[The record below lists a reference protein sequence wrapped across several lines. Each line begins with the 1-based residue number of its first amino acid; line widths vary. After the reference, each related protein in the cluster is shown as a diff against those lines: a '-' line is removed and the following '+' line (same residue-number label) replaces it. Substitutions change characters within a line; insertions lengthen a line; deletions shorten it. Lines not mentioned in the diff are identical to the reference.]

1 MPNWKNRTM
10 MMNSG
15 GSVSR
20 PTMTDFFEQGYANLG
35 SEKNPD
41 TYYNDN
47 RRSDRNIDDLR
58 KLMQN
63 HYYDKI
69 SSGSDIG
76 SIKEQINKIE
86 KMKRK
91 GKNLNQNL
99 DYGPFSGSLSAD
111 ENSITARANVGKGI
125 FELLRDKD
133 SGDNS
138 ASYRR
143 GNYLLSGSE
152 SGRKSLDY
160 RNGPFYGSAFT
171 GDKRLGDGVRAGM
184 KLRFSKGGPVQGF
197 ANGGKVTDRF
207 KDSDINLPLED
218 RFGEGQFI
226 LPDMYKGYSEGI
238 FNMLAGTPKQ
248 FNMPGPLGPD
258 LGDYYTEGPY
268 VGRKKSPLRR
278 LKEDP
283 RFAVNR
289 KKSLPGYQLH
299 EAAAQLQETKK
310 RLKEIQFSLDNKSFS
325 LNPKRRKQLENMR
338 DQLTKDIQMGGEN
351 LFLLAQPV
359 ITAMDNEESL
369 SPEGIEAMRNSTI
382 AENGLVTDPATLL
395 GVETPDMQ
403 ITESN
408 SDQIAKNIEDATSV
422 DEVVESITE
431 IKQDP
436 VSSEE
441 VDSETSSE
449 QTESEQTEEGEFAEY
464 LNGIRDEAKIN
475 EDKELKELAIRSSAS
490 YSPEAQRA
498 GQVSSMYGQI
508 APGQIGG
515 MGASLARGAFAAENK
530 QQELDKTQAAYEEAL
545 AVQSSKNQSDLRK
558 ERLKIQA
565 ELLKDATTAA
575 RDGRYN
581 TSTTQLPLPKI
592 GNEEI
597 NILLRT
603 PKNAELGL
611 PNMPVPE
618 SIAFA
623 LTTANNYLGNI
634 EYSIQGMNKL
644 KKFSQKSG
652 GLKGL
657 IGQKAEQIGN
667 IFGVTVDNPS
677 ARISQENF
685 GDLMALG
692 LAKFLLEEGGK
703 TISNQEREMVKQTL
717 GAPGLT
723 KGAAEMA
730 TQINNIIQ
738 RLSNVKAG
746 AENVLVSL
754 ESQYPDEVNRQLKI
768 INSSKEDKDK
778 LAAIS
783 VKDIG

>member
-1 MPNWKNRTM
+1 MPNWKNRPM
-10 MMNSG
+10 MMKSG
-15 GSVSR
+15 GSVNQERLIDLAKRLQEERVNFGPLYSNKKSR
-20 PTMTDFFEQGYANLG
+20 GARFGVRDGILDLIQ
-35 SEKNPD
+35 
-41 TYYNDN
+41 
-47 RRSDRNIDDLR
+47 DR
-58 KLMQN
+58 
-63 HYYDKI
+63 
-69 SSGSDIG
+69 
-76 SIKEQINKIE
+76 
-86 KMKRK
+86 
-91 GKNLNQNL
+91 
-99 DYGPFSGSLSAD
+99 
-111 ENSITARANVGKGI
+111 
-125 FELLRDKD
+125 
-133 SGDNS
+133 
-138 ASYRR
+138 
-143 GNYLLSGSE
+143 E
-152 SGRKSLDY
+152 SGKKSLKY
-160 RNGPFYGSAFT
+160 SRGPASLEAYTDDPYAGS
-171 GDKRLGDGVRAGM
+171 GVKGNIT
-184 KLRFSKGGPVQGF
+184 LRFSKGGPVQGF

-226 LPDMYKGYSEGI
+226 LPDMYKGYGEGI
-238 FNMLAGTPKQ
+238 FSMLAGTPKQ

-258 LGDYYTEGPY
+258 LGDFYTEGPY
-268 VGRKKSPLRR
+268 AGKKKSLLRR
-278 LKEDP
+278 IKEDP

-289 KKSLPGYQLH
+289 KKSLPGYNLNQ
-299 EAAAQLQETKK
+299 EAIKLQENKK
-310 RLKEIQFSLDNKSFS
+310 LLNEINDKLENKSFA
-325 LNPKRRKQLENMR
+325 LNPEGRKQLENMKER
-338 DQLTKDIQMGGEN
+338 VSERIRIQSEN
-351 LFLLAQPV
+351 LPLLAQPV
-359 ITAMDNEESL
+359 VTEMDNVKSL

-382 AENGLVTDPATLL
+382 AEDGLITDPATLL
-395 GVETPDMQ
+395 GIETPDMQ

-408 SDQIAKNIEDATSV
+408 SDQIAKNIGDATSV
-422 DEVVESITE
+422 DEVVESIAQ

-449 QTESEQTEEGEFAEY
+449 QKTDINKTEEEEFAEY

-475 EDKELKELAIRSSAS
+475 ENKELAIRSNES

-498 GQVSSMYGQI
+498 GQVSSMYGQV

-545 AVQSSKNQSDLRK
+545 AVQSSKNQSDLLK

-565 ELLKDATTAA
+565 ETLKDERTAA

-581 TSTTQLPLPKI
+581 ATPINIPLPQI
-592 GNEEI
+592 GNEKL
-597 NILLRT
+597 NIQVFIPR
-603 PKNAELGL
+603 NAEGGL
-611 PNMPVPE
+611 KNLPMAE
-618 SIAFA
+618 SLNFA
-623 LTTANNYLGNI
+623 LTQANNYLGNI
-634 EYSIQGMNKL
+634 EYSIQGMNRL
-644 KKFSQKSG
+644 KEYSKKSG

-657 IGQKAEQIGN
+657 IGQKAEEIGN
-667 IFGVTVDNPS
+667 IFGVTVENPS

-730 TQINNIIQ
+730 EQINNIIQ
-738 RLSNVKAG
+738 RLNNVKAG

-778 LAAIS
+778 LATIS

>member
-1 MPNWKNRTM
+1 MPNWKNRPM
-10 MMNSG
+10 MMKSG
-15 GSVSR
+15 GSVNQERLIDLAKRLQEERVNFGPLYSNKKSR
-20 PTMTDFFEQGYANLG
+20 GARFGVRDGILDLIQ
-35 SEKNPD
+35 
-41 TYYNDN
+41 
-47 RRSDRNIDDLR
+47 DR
-58 KLMQN
+58 
-63 HYYDKI
+63 
-69 SSGSDIG
+69 
-76 SIKEQINKIE
+76 
-86 KMKRK
+86 
-91 GKNLNQNL
+91 
-99 DYGPFSGSLSAD
+99 
-111 ENSITARANVGKGI
+111 
-125 FELLRDKD
+125 
-133 SGDNS
+133 
-138 ASYRR
+138 
-143 GNYLLSGSE
+143 E
-152 SGRKSLDY
+152 SGKKSLKY
-160 RNGPFYGSAFT
+160 SRGPASLEAYTDDPYAGS
-171 GDKRLGDGVRAGM
+171 GVKGNIT
-184 KLRFSKGGPVQGF
+184 LRFSKGGPVQGF

-226 LPDMYKGYSEGI
+226 LPDMYKGYGEGI
-238 FNMLAGTPKQ
+238 FSMLAGTPKQ

-268 VGRKKSPLRR
+268 IGRKKSPLRR

-289 KKSLPGYQLH
+289 KKSLPGYNLH

-325 LNPKRRKQLENMR
+325 LNPKRKKQLENMR

-351 LFLLAQPV
+351 LSLLAQPV
-359 ITAMDNEESL
+359 ITEMDNVKSL

-382 AENGLVTDPATLL
+382 AEDGLITDPATLL
-395 GVETPDMQ
+395 GIETPDMQ

-408 SDQIAKNIEDATSV
+408 SDQIAKNIGDATSV
-422 DEVVESITE
+422 DEVVESIAE

-441 VDSETSSE
+441 VDSETS
-449 QTESEQTEEGEFAEY
+449 SEQTEEGEFAEY

-581 TSTTQLPLPKI
+581 ATPINIPLPKI
-592 GNEEI
+592 GNEKLNLQVFI
-597 NILLRT
+597 PR
-603 PKNAELGL
+603 NAEGGL
-611 PNMPVPE
+611 KNLPMAE
-618 SIAFA
+618 SLNFV
-623 LTTANNYLGNI
+623 LTEANNYLGNI

-657 IGQKAEQIGN
+657 IGQKAEEIGN

-730 TQINNIIQ
+730 DQINNIIQ
-738 RLSNVKAG
+738 RLNNVKAG

-754 ESQYPDEVNRQLKI
+754 KSQYKDEVEKQLKI

-778 LAAIS
+778 LATIS

>member
-10 MMNSG
+10 MMRSG
-15 GSVSR
+15 GSVNNNRMIDLLRRAKDERIDLGPLYSDKNSR
-20 PTMTDFFEQGYANLG
+20 GASFRTKKGILDLIE
-35 SEKNPD
+35 
-41 TYYNDN
+41 
-47 RRSDRNIDDLR
+47 DRNSGKKSLKYSRGPLSVEGYTDDP
-58 KLMQN
+58 Q
-63 HYYDKI
+63 
-69 SSGSDIG
+69 SGS
-76 SIKEQINKIE
+76 
-86 KMKRK
+86 
-91 GKNLNQNL
+91 
-99 DYGPFSGSLSAD
+99 
-111 ENSITARANVGKGI
+111 
-125 FELLRDKD
+125 
-133 SGDNS
+133 
-138 ASYRR
+138 
-143 GNYLLSGSE
+143 
-152 SGRKSLDY
+152 
-160 RNGPFYGSAFT
+160 
-171 GDKRLGDGVRAGM
+171 GVKAGM
-184 KLRFSKGGPVQGF
+184 KFRFSKGGPVQGF

-226 LPDMYKGYSEGI
+226 LPDMYKDYSEGI
-238 FNMLAGTPKQ
+238 FNMLARTPKQ

-289 KKSLPGYQLH
+289 KKSLPGYNLH
-299 EAAAQLQETKK
+299 EAAAQLQETKE
-310 RLKEIQFSLDNKSFS
+310 RLKEIQFSLDNESFS
-325 LNPKRRKQLENMR
+325 LNPRRKKQLENMR

-351 LFLLAQPV
+351 LSLLAQPV
-359 ITAMDNEESL
+359 ITEMDNEESL

-382 AENGLVTDPATLL
+382 AEDGLVTDPATLL

-408 SDQIAKNIEDATSV
+408 SDQIAKNIGDATSV
-422 DEVVESITE
+422 DEVVESIAE

-436 VSSEE
+436 VLSEE

-449 QTESEQTEEGEFAEY
+449 QTESEQTEEGQFAEY
-464 LNGIRDEAKIN
+464 LNGIRDEAEI
-475 EDKELKELAIRSSAS
+475 KELAIRSNGS

-581 TSTTQLPLPKI
+581 ATPINIPLPKI
-592 GNEEI
+592 GNEKLNLQVFI
-597 NILLRT
+597 PR
-603 PKNAELGL
+603 NAEGGL
-611 PNMPVPE
+611 KNLPMAE
-618 SIAFA
+618 SLNFA
-623 LTTANNYLGNI
+623 LTEANNYLGNI

-738 RLSNVKAG
+738 RLNNVKAG

-768 INSSKEDKDK
+768 INSSNENKDK
-778 LAAIS
+778 LATIS